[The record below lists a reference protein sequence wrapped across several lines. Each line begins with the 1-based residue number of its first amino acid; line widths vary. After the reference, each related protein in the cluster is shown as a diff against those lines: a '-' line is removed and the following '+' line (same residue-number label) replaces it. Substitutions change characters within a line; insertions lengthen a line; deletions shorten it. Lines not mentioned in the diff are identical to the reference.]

1 MRFLAPIVGWV
12 LLYAGL
18 AGADPFEDDGFTDAT
33 PPPDVDLIVVREK
46 AYGAGGIDLGA
57 YGLGN
62 PDYVQSIY
70 FRLFAD
76 TNTSTENSYTGRIT
90 FSEGVEILSFIAG
103 NADLGGETNDGIAT
117 ATDAIFGISSN
128 PDDYSQ
134 ESRGIE
140 TSGGTGGAD
149 FINQTSL
156 RSFVFGLNIG
166 GGVDDFRVIIDY
178 GSSFPSD
185 ISFDIEAYNVG
196 NLGGVTPQ
204 DGIRVG
210 NDASPVVFGSGDYGE
225 TQGLLDIPLTT
236 NVAPTPTN
244 TVSLDPRA
252 SVFIVRDPGA
262 NAAVDG
268 IDTTFDLPAPN
279 LFTASGIST
288 PAGITNGFDGHIY
301 VIGANGGFAAINP
314 GSQAVQV
321 TTIADLSGTSTD
333 LAALADR
340 NELFVSRN
348 TGGNTFV
355 DRLDRTTLAYTE
367 NIEISAS
374 LLSSPIAIAA
384 GADGLLYVLGGTT
397 GFVSVD
403 PRTSQVTSI
412 GLSPPSGKY
421 TSLTGRPGFEKL
433 YLVRDTIGDT
443 QIDVFDVASGTTTYG
458 FSSFPMPSAPIGI
471 TNGPDEQLYVIGKG
485 ASAPAILAVIN
496 PDSGAV
502 ERTLDFLD
510 FAGSNVEITNFFS
523 ELVFCDSFEDQGCIV
538 ITP

>member
-1 MRFLAPIVGWV
+1 
-12 LLYAGL
+12 L

>member
-1 MRFLAPIVGWV
+1 MRLLAFITSWV

-33 PPPDVDLIVVREK
+33 PPPDVDLVVVREK

-76 TNTSTENSYTGRIT
+76 TVTSTENSYTGRIT
-90 FSEGVEILSFIAG
+90 FSEGVDILGFITG
-103 NADLGGETNDGIAT
+103 SGDLGGETNDGIAT

-128 PDDYSQ
+128 PDNYSQ
-134 ESRGIE
+134 TSRGIE
-140 TSGGTGGAD
+140 TSGGRGGAD
-149 FINQTSL
+149 FINQTSS
-156 RSFVFGLNIG
+156 RTFVFGFNIG

-185 ISFDIEAYNVG
+185 IAFDIEAYDVG
-196 NLGGVTPQ
+196 TLGGATLL

-225 TQGLLDIPLTT
+225 TPGLLDIPLTST
-236 NVAPTPTN
+236 VAPTPTD
-244 TVSLDPRA
+244 TISFDPRA

-268 IDTTFDLPAPN
+268 IDTTFYLPAPN
-279 LFTASGIST
+279 LFTASGIGNPT
-288 PAGITNGFDGHIY
+288 GITNGFDGLIY

-314 GSQAVQV
+314 NSQAVQV
-321 TTIADLSGTSTD
+321 TTIAD
-333 LAALADR
+333 
-340 NELFVSRN
+340 N
-348 TGGNTFV
+348 TGGSSYV
-355 DRLDRTTLAYTE
+355 DRLDRATLAYTE
-367 NIEISAS
+367 NIEISSS
-374 LLSSPIAIAA
+374 LLGAPIAIAA
-384 GADGLLYVLGGTT
+384 GADGLLYVLGQTT

-403 PRTSQVTSI
+403 PTTSAVASI

-421 TSLTGRPGFEKL
+421 TSLTGRPSADKL
-433 YLVRDTIGDT
+433 YLVRDTTGDT
-443 QIDVFDVASGTTTYG
+443 RIDVFDIVTGTTTYE
-458 FSSFPMPSAPIGI
+458 FSRFPAPNAPVGI
-471 TNGPDEQLYVIGKG
+471 TNGPGERLYVIGKG
-485 ASAPAILAVIN
+485 SSAPAILAVIN

-510 FAGSNVEITNFFS
+510 FAGSNIEITNFFS
-523 ELVFCDSFEDQGCIV
+523 DLVFCDSFEDQGCIV